1 MEKAWNMSKNSMK
14 IFLKSIVPKLKII
27 SYEPQKVILFYETL
41 ARVNNWF
48 IYRDIKNH
56 TIVENG
62 AYFHPTYEEKTQKE
76 LRDIVFREEY
86 KKNGYYEEIFLKYRG
101 IDKTPSVW
109 IESIWE
115 FFCDNRNLF
124 EKFDLYSIAK
134 NKLKKIGIDINK
146 DEDSIIN
153 SMVNYITS
161 NYDKNSEFISEY
173 KDKFVSHY
181 KVDRVLDDK
190 IDWQNKLHG
199 PDGRY
204 KKKGTISEFSSI
216 KAEDEFLNKN
226 LSESR
231 NIIEEAKKDFA
242 DVDDLKRRYASS
254 RDLDSLEELA
264 KFKEE
269 AKHLMAS
276 LRKKY
281 DHVQQVYEN
290 FQTTAITWFSKR
302 YEDIKISIEK
312 LVKFL
317 KEKYNEICNFFYEVF
332 HRAKIEEDKK
342 VKVLE
347 QEISQL
353 GFSHVFY
360 KNMSLKVAQTLN
372 DAVKDIFD
380 RYPKLKNQIRCIG
393 EYYPFYLH
401 IKEDW
406 INYLINEKSKTYK
419 EAEKE
424 VSKALRDRK
433 QEFGISSDIDGGPVT
448 IDLRGMYFNSERY
461 KEASG
466 EYFHPQ
472 GCNNMKGA
480 IYHEIG
486 HNMDYMLKLSENE
499 DIRKI
504 YDDWVKK
511 LVEELKK
518 DKDDQDENKI
528 KEEKEKLSKEFCG
541 SVLPENNAN
550 EKKGYK
556 VDPYKEFVAEALAE
570 YFMFGKSSSEL
581 SSKVGNKMEELYAKI
596 A

>member
-1 MEKAWNMSKNSMK
+1 M
-14 IFLKSIVPKLKII
+14 
-27 SYEPQKVILFYETL
+27 
-41 ARVNNWF
+41 
-48 IYRDIKNH
+48 
-56 TIVENG
+56 
-62 AYFHPTYEEKTQKE
+62 
-76 LRDIVFREEY
+76 
-86 KKNGYYEEIFLKYRG
+86 
-101 IDKTPSVW
+101 
-109 IESIWE
+109 
-115 FFCDNRNLF
+115 
-124 EKFDLYSIAK
+124 
-134 NKLKKIGIDINK
+134 
-146 DEDSIIN
+146 
-153 SMVNYITS
+153 
-161 NYDKNSEFISEY
+161 
-173 KDKFVSHY
+173 
-181 KVDRVLDDK
+181 
-190 IDWQNKLHG
+190 HG

-281 DHVQQVYEN
+281 DHAQQVYEN

-332 HRAKIEEDKK
+332 HRAKIEEAKK

-380 RYPKLKNQIRCIG
+380 RYPKLKNQIKSIG
-393 EYYPFYLH
+393 EYTTLYKDTETRVLEEK
-401 IKEDW
+401 IKYHRKLNPNKTDEEIRKIARTEMVKELSDNKKKFGLSFEIYAD
-406 INYLINEKSKTYK
+406 IN
-419 EAEKE
+419 
-424 VSKALRDRK
+424 
-433 QEFGISSDIDGGPVT
+433 
-448 IDLRGMYFNSERY
+448 DLRGMYFNSERY

-466 EYFHPQ
+466 EYFYPR

-486 HNMDYMLKLSENE
+486 HNMDYMLKLSEDE
-499 DIRKI
+499 KIRKM

-511 LVEELKK
+511 ITDNLNEIK
-518 DKDDQDENKI
+518 ENKQKN
-528 KEEKEKLSKEFCG
+528 KEGKISNKELEDKNKECQNNIDEETEKLSKEFCG
-541 SVLPENNAN
+541 SVLPKNNAN
-550 EKKGYK
+550 EEKYE
-556 VDPYKEFVAEALAE
+556 VDPYREFVAEALAE

-581 SSKVGNKMEELYAKI
+581 SNKVVDKMKELYPKI